1 MDQAPGRFCQRSC
14 RRPGRG
20 ARRLRTLSGHSGAAR
35 QLAGA
40 VHVTW
45 RTVLIACLAL
55 GVALGIRGF
64 IPADRSA
71 TPPIS
76 IPDTRF
82 DYTLTD
88 FDALFRD
95 ADQQVELTLS
105 GPRLEHISAERVAR
119 LIEPVF
125 QIGRAHV

>member
-14 RRPGRG
+14 RRPWRG
-20 ARRLRTLSGHSGAAR
+20 ARHLRTHTGHSGAAR
-35 QLAGA
+35 QLADA

-55 GVALGIRGF
+55 GVALGIRWF
-64 IPADRSA
+64 IPTDRSA

-88 FDALFRD
+88 FEALFCV
-95 ADQQVELTLS
+95 ADQQVELILS
-105 GPRLEHISAERVAR
+105 WSLLEHVSAVRLEVLDEAV
-119 LIEPVF
+119 L
-125 QIGRAHV
+125 

>member
-14 RRPGRG
+14 RRPWRG
-20 ARRLRTLSGHSGAAR
+20 ARHLRTHTGHSGAAR
-35 QLAGA
+35 QLADA

-55 GVALGIRGF
+55 GVALGIRWF

-95 ADQQVELTLS
+95 ADQQVELTPS
-105 GPRLEHISAERVAR
+105 GPPLDQHSPERAAR
-119 LIEPVF
+119 PT
-125 QIGRAHV
+125 AHGF

>member
-14 RRPGRG
+14 RRPWRG
-20 ARRLRTLSGHSGAAR
+20 ARHLRTHTGHSGAAR
-35 QLAGA
+35 QLADA

-55 GVALGIRGF
+55 GVALGIRWF

-82 DYTLTD
+82 DYTLTE
-88 FDALFRD
+88 FVALFRD
-95 ADQQVELTLS
+95 AVQQVGLTLS
-105 GPRLEHISAERVAR
+105 GPRREYISVGHAVRP
-119 LIEPVF
+119 IHPVSSLMS
-125 QIGRAHV
+125 